1 MDGQIYR
8 WTDKWMD
15 RYTNGQINGW
25 TVYRCTD
32 KWMDR

>member
-15 RYTNGQINGW
+15 RYTDGQINGW
-25 TVYRCTD
+25 TD
-32 KWMDR
+32 IQMDR